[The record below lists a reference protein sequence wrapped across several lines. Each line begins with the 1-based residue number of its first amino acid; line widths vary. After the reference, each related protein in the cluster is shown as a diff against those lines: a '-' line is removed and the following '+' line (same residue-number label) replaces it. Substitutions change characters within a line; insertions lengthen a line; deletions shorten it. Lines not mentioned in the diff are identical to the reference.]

1 MNDIHSH
8 QLLILGGPAMIPI
21 LISSVVAL
29 TIMLSKFNDF
39 RKTRADLPQL
49 KTDVFAL
56 VRANKIKAAVILCEN
71 NGSAL
76 SRVLR
81 SGLLEFGNTR
91 DEIKDAVSTAVSLEI
106 TKLERGLTPLI
117 TIANVTPLFGILGTV
132 LGMAVI
138 FQTISVR
145 SAGME
150 PVTVQDLAGG
160 IWQALLTTIAGLVV
174 AIPSFVAYNYFV
186 AEVSQN
192 VNQLEQGGE
201 ELVHNL
207 THLNENYSNPPTDVQ
222 E

>member
-192 VNQLEQGGE
+192 VNQLEQAGE